1 MKALLN
7 RFIGASHGHKV
18 ISREQAVA
26 LQLDAQWQ
34 DPTLP
39 EKQFQIVSDQLKKIA
54 ATKKFPPHM
63 QAIVEQMKLVT
74 VPHQTVLEIG
84 CSSGYNNE
92 VFRLAGLDLT
102 YTGCDYSEAFIAL
115 AKKLYPQL
123 PFQVADAT
131 ALPYTDKQFDVA
143 ISGCCILHILD
154 YPKAIAE
161 TARVTKRY
169 AIFSRTPVIH
179 LHSTI
184 YTKKLGYGVPMVE
197 IIFNEA
203 ELFTLFRDAGLAVV
217 ASTTFDRGP
226 AVPGVGESVFSKTY
240 LCERL

>member
-18 ISREQAVA
+18 ISRDQAVA
-26 LQLDAQWQ
+26 LQFDAQWQ

-39 EKQFQIVSDQLKKIA
+39 KKQYQIVEQELKKIT
-54 ATKKFPPHM
+54 ATENFPPHM
-63 QAIVEQMKLVT
+63 QALTDQLRSIA
-74 VPHQTVLEIG
+74 VPQQAVLEIG
-84 CSSGYNNE
+84 CSSGYYNE
-92 VFRLAGLDLT
+92 VLRLAGLNVQ
-102 YTGCDYSEAFIAL
+102 YTGCDYSEAFIAF

-131 ALPYTDKQFDVA
+131 ALPYGDQQFDVA

-179 LHSTI
+179 LHPTV
-184 YTKKLGYGVPMVE
+184 YTKKTGYGVPMVE

-226 AVPGVGESVFSKTY
+226 AVPGVGESVFGKTY